1 MGAALDRGGSRDRA
15 AYGQIVNRTTA
26 ELQTDHEAVPAA
38 WRSRAAWL
46 VLLLVTVLGLV
57 IDLASKSL
65 AFQHLGPAPVLI
77 ERDHVIQTRDLGS
90 LIPPG
95 SRREVIPGLFDL
107 TLVLNPGAVFG
118 MGAGKRMYFILF
130 TIGAVAFALWMFA
143 TWTTVRDRA
152 SHVAIGLILAGGLG
166 NLYDRLVY
174 ACVRDF
180 LHPLPSVMLPFG
192 WSWPWGGRE
201 VWPYVSN
208 VADLWLLVGIVIL
221 MVQMLRA
228 GTHGAASQEQ
238 PRSPAKH

>member
-1 MGAALDRGGSRDRA
+1 MGKAFDRGGSRDRTA
-15 AYGQIVNRTTA
+15 LGQVVSRPSA
-26 ELQTDHEAVPAA
+26 EIRREPEAVPAA
-38 WRSRAAWL
+38 WRSRSAWL
-46 VLLLVTVLGLV
+46 ALLLVAVLGLV
-57 IDLASKSL
+57 IDLSSKSL
-65 AFQHLGPAPVLI
+65 AFRMLGPVPVLI
-77 ERDHVIQTRDLGS
+77 ERDRVIQTRDLGT

-95 SRREVIPGLFDL
+95 SRREVIPGFFDL

-118 MGAGKRMYFILF
+118 MGAGKRVYFIVF

-143 TWTTVRDRA
+143 TWTSAKDRA

-166 NLYDRLVY
+166 NLYDRLVF

-180 LHPLPSVMLPFG
+180 LHPLPGVMLPFG

-208 VADLWLLVGIVIL
+208 IADLWLLVGIAIL

-228 GTHGAASQEQ
+228 GPQDAGASH
-238 PRSPAKH
+238 RSSTTER

>member
-1 MGAALDRGGSRDRA
+1 MGTALDRGGSRDRA
-15 AYGQIVNRTTA
+15 AYGPVVKRSSA
-26 ELQTDHEAVPAA
+26 ELQADREAVPAA
-38 WRSRAAWL
+38 WRSRAAWV
-46 VLLLVTVLGLV
+46 VLLLVTVVGLG
-57 IDLASKSL
+57 IDLATKSL
-65 AFQHLGPAPVLI
+65 AFQSLGPYPVLI
-77 ERDHVIQTRDLGS
+77 ERDRVIQTRDLGV

-118 MGAGKRMYFILF
+118 MGAGKRVYFIFF
-130 TIGAVAFALWMFA
+130 TVGSVAFALWMFA
-143 TWTTVRDRA
+143 TWTTSRERA

-180 LHPLPSVMLPFG
+180 LHPLPGVMLPFG

-208 VADLWLLVGIVIL
+208 VADLWLLVGIAIL
-221 MVQMLRA
+221 MVQMLRVGA
-228 GTHGAASQEQ
+228 HAEGTRRPQSTAEH
-238 PRSPAKH
+238 